1 MVRKLNAVCGV
12 IKLENKY
19 FVVRNIDPDEDFNFW
34 EFPSGAAQ
42 NGDNPLEDLTRIFK
56 QKLGLKIEKSEPL
69 YKVTHSYSTFDITV
83 HAYLVECDKLPTKVK
98 YTERK
103 QYDSHQYMTYTGG
116 GEAHNNMPP
125 YIVANIWEKTGY

>member
-1 MVRKLNAVCGV
+1 MVRKLNAVFGV

-69 YKVTHSYSTFDITV
+69 YKVTHSYSSFDITV

-98 YTERK
+98 YTESK
-103 QYDSHQYMTYTGG
+103 FVTLEELIKLKFTP
-116 GEAHNNMPP
+116 AH
-125 YIVANIWEKTGY
+125 YEVISEIVMRYREN